1 MSISATNILS
11 CNAVRRTAGIKELL
25 RNLYSFLNGA
35 FRAIFAIKL
44 STMVNRLTH
53 KVLVVDDEEPI
64 LDLLRYNLEKAGYE
78 VKTAIDGI
86 KAIEIAKKFLPDLV
100 ILDIMMPG
108 MDGVETCR
116 HIRDIPELEKT
127 FVIFLTAR
135 SEEYSEVAAF
145 DVGADDYITK
155 PIKPRAL
162 MSRIQAVF
170 RRDSKANA
178 PSTVVEADG
187 LTIDRSSY
195 TVTVNGKAISL
206 PKKEFELLFYLA
218 QNPNKV
224 FSREDLL
231 NHIWGSDVYVVA
243 RTVDVHIR
251 KVREKIGDDYIT
263 TVKGVG
269 YKFSHQ

>member
-1 MSISATNILS
+1 MGN
-11 CNAVRRTAGIKELL
+11 KP
-25 RNLYSFLNGA
+25 
-35 FRAIFAIKL
+35 
-44 STMVNRLTH
+44 MH

-64 LDLLRYNLEKAGYE
+64 LDLLKYNLEKAGYE
-78 VKTAIDGI
+78 VKTAIDGL
-86 KAIEIAKKFLPDLV
+86 KAVEIAKKFLPDLV
-100 ILDIMMPG
+100 LLDIMMPV

-116 HIRDIPELEKT
+116 RIREIPETQKT

-162 MSRIQAVF
+162 MSRINALF
-170 RRDSKANA
+170 RRDSQKAA
-178 PSTVVEADG
+178 PASVIEVDN
-187 LTIDRSSY
+187 LKIDRTSY
-195 TVTVNGKAISL
+195 TVTVNGREINL
-206 PKKEFELLFYLA
+206 PKKEFELLFFLA

-231 NHIWGSDVYVVA
+231 HNIWGSDVYVLA

-269 YKFSHQ
+269 YKFIQN

>member
-1 MSISATNILS
+1 MGNTPM
-11 CNAVRRTAGIKELL
+11 R
-25 RNLYSFLNGA
+25 
-35 FRAIFAIKL
+35 
-44 STMVNRLTH
+44 

-64 LDLLRYNLEKAGYE
+64 LELLQYNLEKAGYD
-78 VKTAIDGI
+78 VKTASNGLQ
-86 KAIEIAKKFLPDLV
+86 ALEIARKFQPDL
-100 ILDIMMPG
+100 ILLDIMMPH

-116 HIRDIPELEKT
+116 RIRESPEIRKT

-162 MSRIQAVF
+162 LSRINAFF
-170 RRDSKANA
+170 RRDRRDVSDA
-178 PSTVVEADG
+178 STSNLIEVDG
-187 LTIDRSSY
+187 LKIDRSSY
-195 TVTVNGKAISL
+195 TVTVQGRQISL

-218 QNPNKV
+218 QNSNKV
-224 FSREDLL
+224 LSREDLL
-231 NHIWGSDVYVVA
+231 SHIWGTDVYVVA

-251 KVREKIGDDYIT
+251 KVREKIGEDYIT

-269 YKFSHQ
+269 YKFKY

>member
-1 MSISATNILS
+1 MQ
-11 CNAVRRTAGIKELL
+11 
-25 RNLYSFLNGA
+25 
-35 FRAIFAIKL
+35 
-44 STMVNRLTH
+44 

-64 LDLLRYNLEKAGYE
+64 LELLKYNLEKSGYD
-78 VKTAIDGI
+78 VKTAENGM
-86 KAIEIAKKFLPDLV
+86 KAVEIARKFTPDLV
-100 ILDIMMPG
+100 LLDIMMPK

-116 HIRDIPELEKT
+116 LIREIPEMQKA
-127 FVIFLTAR
+127 FVVFLTAR

-162 MSRIQAVF
+162 MSRISALF
-170 RRDSKANA
+170 RRESKKEA
-178 PSTVVEADG
+178 PQSLIGIGDLV
-187 LTIDRSSY
+187 IDRTSY
-195 TVTVNGKAISL
+195 TIKLKNREINL
-206 PKKEFELLFYLA
+206 PKKEFELLFFLA

-231 NHIWGSDVYVVA
+231 HNIWGTDVYVLA

-251 KVREKIGDDYIT
+251 KVREKIGDDYIA

-269 YKFSHQ
+269 YKFNLT